1 MIINTNEINNLS
13 DSDIKEVINSLTN
26 ELKDRENERIVE
38 KIEALFEVISNL
50 KDEHHSPIKI
60 TDNKGNYV
68 YLDAIKTIRDEKTNF
83 HLTL

>member
-1 MIINTNEINNLS
+1 MIINTNEMNKLS

-26 ELKDRENERIVE
+26 ELKNRENERIIE
-38 KIEALFEVISNL
+38 KIEALFEVISDL
-50 KDEHHSPIKI
+50 KDEQHSPIKI

>member
-1 MIINTNEINNLS
+1 MIVNTNEMNKLS

-26 ELKDRENERIVE
+26 ELKDRENARIIE
-38 KIEALFEVISNL
+38 KMEALFEVISDL
-50 KDEHHSPIKI
+50 KDELHSPIKI
-60 TDNKGNYV
+60 TDTKGNYV